1 MRDNFSIHFSFFF
14 YPPNISF
21 FLNPKKNKLTKSNKN
36 RTFLLLFH
44 LTLCFGFYPTIMYE
58 VPQIGEFFC
67 LLFTFLFPFLVSFH
81 QRKKKT
87 TTTTTIPKTK
97 HPFLSFFAPSKITPT
112 VITDNKFYCS
122 AYIWPPVKISFS
134 FVFCHTLFAEKRK
147 KNKFS
152 FCPYCSPPQTSYNW
166 ESREDLTIIWLSFI
180 FLLLLFQIGFYWN
193 SSGGGERG
201 SIMHQQGVKK
211 ERKKKF

>member
-1 MRDNFSIHFSFFF
+1 MKFPKLVNF
-14 YPPNISF
+14 
-21 FLNPKKNKLTKSNKN
+21 
-36 RTFLLLFH
+36 
-44 LTLCFGFYPTIMYE
+44 
-58 VPQIGEFFC
+58 
-67 LLFTFLFPFLVSFH
+67 LFTFHLPFSLFGIFSPA
-81 QRKKKT
+81 QKK
-87 TTTTTIPKTK
+87 TTIPKNKTS
-97 HPFLSFFAPSKITPT
+97 FLSFFAPSKITPT

-134 FVFCHTLFAEKRK
+134 FVFCHTLFAKKRK
-147 KNKFS
+147 KKKYF